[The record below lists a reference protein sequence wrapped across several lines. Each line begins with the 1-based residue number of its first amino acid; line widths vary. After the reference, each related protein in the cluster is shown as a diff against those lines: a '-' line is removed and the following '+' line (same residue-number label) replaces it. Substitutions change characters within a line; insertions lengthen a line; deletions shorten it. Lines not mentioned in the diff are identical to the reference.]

1 MPLRT
6 SRTDFASARERIER
20 EGKSVAR
27 ECNGWVQLSSHGPS
41 AGRTNCTFPVSLK
54 QCRRVKGAGGRAKEG
69 WGKVGND
76 MKGTEGVPTRGEGK
90 KRNGLDDCCSLQRN
104 SIQVERALRS
114 LAFNWE
120 PRGEKGR
127 GGREREGGRVSYLPL
142 QTAHRND
149 QSTGSFKYFN
159 NLLYREWRFE
169 YLAVPRY
176 AQNGGGICSLCRSKY
191 VWNARL
197 WGYRSQLR
205 PDSNRKRESLF
216 SRKNFVEQLSRY

>member
-1 MPLRT
+1 MQRLSTALSPWT
-6 SRTDFASARERIER
+6 ERGTNKLHVPSLVKTMSSCKRRGRKSEGGMEEGGKRHEGYRRGYRRGER
-20 EGKSVAR
+20 E
-27 ECNGWVQLSSHGPS
+27 
-41 AGRTNCTFPVSLK
+41 
-54 QCRRVKGAGGRAKEG
+54 
-69 WGKVGND
+69 
-76 MKGTEGVPTRGEGK
+76 

-127 GGREREGGRVSYLPL
+127 GRGREGGRVSYLPL

-149 QSTGSFKYFN
+149 RSTGSFKYFN

-176 AQNGGGICSLCRSKY
+176 AQDGGEY
-191 VWNARL
+191 APFVARNMYETRDCEAIEAS
-197 WGYRSQLR
+197 WDRIVVE
-205 PDSNRKRESLF
+205 RESLF